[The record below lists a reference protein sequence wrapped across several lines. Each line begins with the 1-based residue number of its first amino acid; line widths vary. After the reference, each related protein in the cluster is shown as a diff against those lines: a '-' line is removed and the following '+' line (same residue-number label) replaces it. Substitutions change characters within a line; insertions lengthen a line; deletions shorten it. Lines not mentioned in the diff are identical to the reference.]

1 MTITNEKNWNTLY
14 SCLRQNTCICTHMMT
29 RRMDSEPPVVGDD
42 HIPMTATSP
51 LRRALCPCLLRAQ
64 QVYTPASDDFCT
76 PAIFS
81 SPVGVTLCLV
91 SSGNSLPPKTQTK
104 HRTAGL
110 LVTIPLLIMRSTK
123 NMYYRCTTNK
133 RSFWSDFGCRV
144 DPRLPVLLSHCKPQL
159 GLNWSQDLQCERGTS
174 SKEYSNCNKNKYN
187 GKKSASL
194 KEVWILHYL
203 LLILKL

>member
-1 MTITNEKNWNTLY
+1 MTIINAKNTLY
-14 SCLRQNTCICTHMMT
+14 SCLRQNTCVCTHLMT

-64 QVYTPASDDFCT
+64 QVYTPASDDFWT

-91 SSGNSLPPKTQTK
+91 SSGSSLPPATQTE
-104 HRTAGL
+104 HRTARV
-110 LVTIPLLIMRSTK
+110 LVTITLLLIRSTA
-123 NMYYRCTTNK
+123 NK

-144 DPRLPVLLSHCKPQL
+144 DPRLPVLLFHCKPQL
-159 GLNWSQDLQCERGTS
+159 GLHWSRDLQCERGTS
-174 SKEYSNCNKNKYN
+174 SKEYSNRNKNNYN
-187 GKKSASL
+187 GKTSASL
-194 KEVWILHYL
+194 TREETVIK
-203 LLILKL
+203 